1 MPRVTTGARL
11 HFGFV
16 NLSLARP
23 QLYGGLG
30 LALAEPRIA
39 VEAAPADGIE
49 APPQLATV
57 AERAVALLDVPG
69 AEVRLIEQFPRHVGL
84 GSGTQLAL
92 ATLTA
97 VARAHGLAAAPR
109 RRAPDLGR
117 GGRSGIGV
125 GTFEEGGFVLDGGH
139 PTDLFTTGRPAD
151 GEWTVPPV
159 AARHEIPADWRF
171 LLVRPSVEIGRNG
184 DGEEASIR
192 SVVEEADP
200 AVADDVARIT
210 VQQLLPAIAQGD
222 VAAFGAAA
230 GRINRL
236 NGSWYAD
243 EQDGVYRP
251 PVGAVVERLREAP
264 AVFGA
269 GQSSWG
275 PTVWGVTT
283 ATHAEA
289 AATAGRDALDAA
301 GIDGDVSVVAGRNSG
316 ATVEE

>member
-30 LALAEPRIA
+30 LALAEPRVT
-39 VEAAPADGIE
+39 VEAAPADGVE
-49 APPQLATV
+49 APPQVATF
-57 AERAVALLDVPG
+57 AERAVALLEVPG
-69 AEVRLIEQFPRHVGL
+69 AEVRLVEQFPRHVGL

-97 VARAHGLAAAPR
+97 IASAHGLAANSR

-125 GTFEEGGFVLDGGH
+125 ATFEDGGFVLDGGH

-159 AARHEIPADWRF
+159 AARHAIPDDWRF
-171 LLVRPSVEIGRNG
+171 LLVRPSIEIGRNG
-184 DGEEASIR
+184 GGEEASIR
-192 SVVEEADP
+192 AVVEAADP
-200 AVADDVARIT
+200 EVADDVARIA
-210 VQQLLPAIAQGD
+210 VQQLLPAIARGD
-222 VAAFGAAA
+222 GAAFGAAA

-236 NGSWYAD
+236 NGSWYVD
-243 EQDGVYRP
+243 EQEGVYRP
-251 PVGAVVERLREAP
+251 PVGAVVERLSEAP

-283 ATHAEA
+283 ASQAEA
-289 AATAGRDALDAA
+289 ATTAGHDALKTA
-301 GIDGDVSVVAGRNSG
+301 GVDGDVSVVAGRNSG